1 MKTLYKCSIVLILL
15 SLAAC
20 SLSVATTQ
28 PISAPQST
36 ETVVLPPTPAPTYTP
51 TSAVLNVEQ
60 KVEAYLNGKLNDI
73 GELSAEDFTQFSAS
87 VTERLSLQRGTNPN
101 IYNNEAY
108 LSPDTLKMMKVEDGT
123 TAEQKTIEMFV
134 PISKDAEGN
143 LMVKDPNGEW
153 VTIKNSAGFDW
164 NMVVTN
170 SDDSRIEL
178 PTYTD
183 NGVNVVARNLDHI
196 NPNTGKDDY
205 ALSPLIVYDKSLGQI
220 YFDGAN
226 GHTSLTRSILS
237 FLKIETDQAGHPI
250 YGRPVLGVQATSSLY
265 GEGSDKVLMN
275 PGVMREGYPFLNA
288 LSTEQIYY
296 VMVDI
301 DQQDAFNLKLF
312 VSLDSW
318 SGFVPAATI
327 YDVLTGVAT
336 NNTDLLL
343 VDFYDMIAKK

>member
-1 MKTLYKCSIVLILL
+1 MD
-15 SLAAC
+15 
-20 SLSVATTQ
+20 
-28 PISAPQST
+28 
-36 ETVVLPPTPAPTYTP
+36 
-51 TSAVLNVEQ
+51 Q
-60 KVEAYLNGKLNDI
+60 KVEAYLNGEIDDV
-73 GELSAEDFTQFSAS
+73 GDLSIEDLTQFSAS

-183 NGVNVVARNLDHI
+183 NGVNVTARNLDLLTLI
-196 NPNTGKDDY
+196 LGKDDY
-205 ALSPLIVYDKSLGQI
+205 ALVPLIVYDKNLGQI
-220 YFDGAN
+220 YLEGAN
-226 GHTSLTRSILS
+226 GHGSSQNNVLS

-250 YGRPVLGVQATSSLY
+250 YGRLVLGINITS
-265 GEGSDKVLMN
+265 
-275 PGVMREGYPFLNA
+275 R
-288 LSTEQIYY
+288 IY
-296 VMVDI
+296 
-301 DQQDAFNLKLF
+301 
-312 VSLDSW
+312 
-318 SGFVPAATI
+318 
-327 YDVLTGVAT
+327 TGGQ
-336 NNTDLLL
+336 
-343 VDFYDMIAKK
+343 